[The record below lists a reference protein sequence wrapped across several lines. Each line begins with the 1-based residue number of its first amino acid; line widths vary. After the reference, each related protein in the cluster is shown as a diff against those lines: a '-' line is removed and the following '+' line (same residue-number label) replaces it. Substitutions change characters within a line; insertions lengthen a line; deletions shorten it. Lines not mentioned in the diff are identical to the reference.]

1 MNIRVIEHENIKISR
16 FTDVEKKIISRED
29 AEILHILEK
38 EKNISMFKCGKNKVS
53 PKQWVGVISLKIK
66 LFISSDSSQ

>member
-38 EKNISMFKCGKNKVS
+38 EKNISMFKWGKNKVS
-53 PKQWVGVISLKIK
+53 PKQWVGVISLM
-66 LFISSDSSQ
+66 S